1 MSTDTP
7 LINSMAWLVALQF
20 LLYATGWL
28 LSSLLLREERTAV
41 LCWAGFLACIGL
53 GFLLT
58 AQRGEPRTWLAFNGS
73 GLAFMGGLVL
83 LWVGLDAFYRRLLRP
98 REPVLTFALLAL
110 VLGLID
116 PGVAAAP
123 LRVVFTYAALI
134 YLAVRLV
141 IAPRQ
146 LGTGSDER
154 RSAWLNAIPGVLI
167 IVAFS
172 VPLFRQLANMDRALE
187 IHRFDATNLRSMY
200 LFTAAAAVFNFG
212 FMAMVTRRL
221 LTRLRDLSNRDP
233 LTSLLNRRA
242 LEEDLQREW
251 RRWQRTGQAFA
262 VVVLD
267 LDHFKHVN
275 DSLGHAVGDEV
286 LVQTA
291 QRLLAQARKSDSVAR
306 IGGEEF
312 LVLMPEANGAGALAA
327 AERLRRAIADL
338 PYDHTGQP
346 LVVTVSIGLAEAGPE
361 DVDVLA
367 PLRRAD
373 AALYEAK
380 RNGRNRVVVAPA
392 SPASRGT

>member
-1 MSTDTP
+1 
-7 LINSMAWLVALQF
+7 
-20 LLYATGWL
+20 
-28 LSSLLLREERTAV
+28 
-41 LCWAGFLACIGL
+41 
-53 GFLLT
+53 
-58 AQRGEPRTWLAFNGS
+58 
-73 GLAFMGGLVL
+73 
-83 LWVGLDAFYRRLLRP
+83 
-98 REPVLTFALLAL
+98 
-110 VLGLID
+110 
-116 PGVAAAP
+116 
-123 LRVVFTYAALI
+123 
-134 YLAVRLV
+134 LAVRLV